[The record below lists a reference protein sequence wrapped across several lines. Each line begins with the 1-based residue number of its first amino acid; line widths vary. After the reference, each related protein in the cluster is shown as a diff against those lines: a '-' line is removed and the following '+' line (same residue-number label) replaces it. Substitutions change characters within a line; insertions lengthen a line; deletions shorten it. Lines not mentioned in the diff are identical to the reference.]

1 MDSLVKASG
10 YAALVIGLAF
20 AIHNLNG
27 AWIEPTYLGFQNYA
41 DYADLAKLMN
51 ASRAWPWLLSGLG
64 HVASGFAM
72 VILALGIWTAYRSL
86 RPAAGLIALAAGLL
100 SATGFL
106 LLGLSHVIGRQSL
119 FLLAEANPGLS
130 ESAYMAATVMRI
142 TVNGLAQV
150 GLGWFAVQLSWC
162 GLKTGTLPKA
172 FCWYGFLSGAAGLLM
187 AIAYVPVYL
196 FTVLLWAPW
205 LGIILLRGSPGARAG
220 QSPSIM

>member
-1 MDSLVKASG
+1 MESLVKASG

-20 AIHNLNG
+20 AMHNLNG
-27 AWIEPTYLGFQNYA
+27 AWIEPKYLGFASYA

-72 VILALGIWTAYRSL
+72 VILALGAWAAYRSH
-86 RPAAGLIALAAGLL
+86 RPAAALIALAAGLL
-100 SATGFL
+100 SAAGFL

-119 FLLAEANPGLS
+119 FLLADANPDLG

-162 GLKTGTLPKA
+162 GLKTSTLPKA
-172 FCWYGFLSGAAGLLM
+172 FCWYGILSGAAGLLM
-187 AIAYVPVYL
+187 AIAYIPVYL

-205 LGIILLRGSPGARAG
+205 PGIILLRRPPPALA
-220 QSPSIM
+220 PETL